1 MGEHEIASW
10 YKTNALE
17 CINNLEG
24 TTKEKQE
31 KVFKVFRKLNDEITM
46 KIPTLEKKIDITN
59 NVLHRYC
66 PGAKNDTECNES
78 GLKIG

>member
-10 YKTNALE
+10 YKTTALE

-31 KVFKVFRKLNDEITM
+31 KVMNCLNQLREEIKS
-46 KIPTLEKKIDITN
+46 KIPTLDRRKIDLAN
-59 NVLHRYC
+59 NAV
-66 PGAKNDTECNES
+66 T
-78 GLKIG
+78 